1 MGQWRDASEQ
11 LRAGTFSRGLRK
23 LLMALLSCLP
33 AAAAPQCAE
42 DVLAKAKQA
51 MGGNAWDAIRN
62 TYSKG
67 KLTTSGL
74 TGQGESW

>member
-1 MGQWRDASEQ
+1 
-11 LRAGTFSRGLRK
+11 
-23 LLMALLSCLP
+23 MALLSCLP